1 MVSRE
6 TLREWRAGFSDAWT
20 VGLGLVPLGLAFGLL
35 ITQSGFS
42 WWWAPILSLVIYA
55 GSMEFLAIGMITAGV
70 GIIPAAVTG
79 FMVNFRHIFYG
90 LTFPRHLIR
99 NFWARAYSTYAL
111 TDESYA
117 IVSARAAA
125 DDGHRMTASRILSIQ
140 VVCQLAWVLPGIIGA
155 LAGTSLPDTI
165 TGMDFALTALFLV
178 LAWESFASHRDVSLP
193 LSAGLF
199 AVAFALLL
207 PDHMLVF
214 ALVCYFCLLLVRFL
228 SPRIDALLHTDLDK
242 ARR

>member
-1 MVSRE
+1 
-6 TLREWRAGFSDAWT
+6 
-20 VGLGLVPLGLAFGLL
+20 
-35 ITQSGFS
+35 
-42 WWWAPILSLVIYA
+42 
-55 GSMEFLAIGMITAGV
+55 
-70 GIIPAAVTG
+70 
-79 FMVNFRHIFYG
+79 MVNFRHIFYG

-125 DDGHRMTASRILSIQ
+125 GDGHRMTASRMLSIQ

-155 LAGTSLPDTI
+155 LAGTALPDTI

-199 AVAFALLL
+199 AVGFALLL
-207 PDHMLVF
+207 PGQMLVL

>member
-1 MVSRE
+1 
-6 TLREWRAGFSDAWT
+6 
-20 VGLGLVPLGLAFGLL
+20 
-35 ITQSGFS
+35 
-42 WWWAPILSLVIYA
+42 
-55 GSMEFLAIGMITAGV
+55 
-70 GIIPAAVTG
+70 
-79 FMVNFRHIFYG
+79 
-90 LTFPRHLIR
+90 
-99 NFWARAYSTYAL
+99 
-111 TDESYA
+111 
-117 IVSARAAA
+117 
-125 DDGHRMTASRILSIQ
+125 MTASRMLSIQ

-155 LAGTSLPDTI
+155 LAGTALPDTI

-207 PDHMLVF
+207 PDQMLVL
-214 ALVCYFCLLLVRFL
+214 ALVCYFCLLLIRFL

>member
-125 DDGHRMTASRILSIQ
+125 GDGHRMRGNLSHPTEMSRFPSAPDCSPLLSHYCCLTTCWCSLWCAIS
-140 VVCQLAWVLPGIIGA
+140 VC
-155 LAGTSLPDTI
+155 
-165 TGMDFALTALFLV
+165 F
-178 LAWESFASHRDVSLP
+178 
-193 LSAGLF
+193 LSAF
-199 AVAFALLL
+199 
-207 PDHMLVF
+207 
-214 ALVCYFCLLLVRFL
+214 
-228 SPRIDALLHTDLDK
+228 SPRVSTPYSTPT
-242 ARR
+242 